1 VTSDLE
7 LLHTYPTETRRG
19 DDFYRTPDWCAD
31 IGARIATP
39 DGTTCVLDPCAG
51 DGALL
56 DAVARRSVTIDRQ
69 GIELDEVRAKASRSS
84 HGDALLMAWP
94 RCDAVLMNPPFSLWQ
109 PFVAKAL
116 AHGPSRVVVLL
127 RLGALAG
134 QKRAGF
140 WKGAAD
146 SWGITVHVLSK
157 RPSFTGGGNDSSDY
171 AWVRFSRRLDQEGI
185 RWV

>member
-1 VTSDLE
+1 MTDLT
-7 LLHTYPTETRRG
+7 LLNTYPTEQRRA

-39 DGTTCVLDPCAG
+39 DGTACVLDPCAG

-56 DAVARRSVTIDRQ
+56 DAVARRSVTIERN
-69 GIELDEVRAKASRSS
+69 GIEIDEVRAEASRSA
-84 HGDALLMAWP
+84 HGDALEIPWP
-94 RCDAVLMNPPFSLWQ
+94 RCDSVLMNPPFSLWQ

-116 AHGPSRVVVLL
+116 DSGPSRVVVLL

-134 QKRAGF
+134 QKRAPF
-140 WKGAAD
+140 WKGAAEC
-146 SWGITVHVLSK
+146 WGITVHVLSR
-157 RPSFTGGGNDSSDY
+157 RPSFTGDGTDSSDY
-171 AWVRFSRRLDQEGI
+171 AWVRFSRRLDQEGV